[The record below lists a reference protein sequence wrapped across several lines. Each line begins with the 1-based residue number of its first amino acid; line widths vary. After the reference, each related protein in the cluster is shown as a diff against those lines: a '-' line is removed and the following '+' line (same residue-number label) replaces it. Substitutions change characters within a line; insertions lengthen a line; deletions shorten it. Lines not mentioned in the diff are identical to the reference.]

1 MKPELIK
8 IFHRI
13 LIFYIKFNFFLISFR
28 VALNFL
34 SFSQHTINRISNLS
48 QNRGFTRVDFEVRQ
62 TGCPTRD
69 RVNLPSSNYYYSR
82 NQTPRCHSR
91 TRRAR
96 ESGGSRVAH
105 KDAIF
110 RTRVAKKKMVYGFNA
125 RLITHLTADPILLSS
140 PLPPLPPPRLSQ
152 FSRLSPLPL
161 LLSFVLH
168 ANRAKRFFPWKNS
181 SSVFLPSPRLSLLLF
196 FLSF

>member
-1 MKPELIK
+1 M
-8 IFHRI
+8 
-13 LIFYIKFNFFLISFR
+13 
-28 VALNFL
+28 
-34 SFSQHTINRISNLS
+34 
-48 QNRGFTRVDFEVRQ
+48 
-62 TGCPTRD
+62 
-69 RVNLPSSNYYYSR
+69 NLPSSNYYYSR

-91 TRRAR
+91 TRCAR

-181 SSVFLPSPRLSLLLF
+181 SSVFCLHLGFPSYY
-196 FLSF
+196 SFSPFKTRGRGGGWTRFSASVDETALRN